1 MNDVNIRFQDT
12 LQPVLDCTQ
21 CEQRNARGFEFQQKI
36 HVAVWAVRAIGIGT
50 EQFCFL
56 DRVFLRSELHTVF
69 DFLNIQHGTNRPD
82 SDVDLLLEFK
92 SPRISL
98 LTLSAIKYRLED
110 ILKTDVDVIHGPLP
124 SDSMI
129 VIDRKVPLYE
139 S

>member
-1 MNDVNIRFQDT
+1 MCHAGYSEN
-12 LQPVLDCTQ
+12 
-21 CEQRNARGFEFQQKI
+21 QRR
-36 HVAVWAVRAIGIGT
+36 RAA
-50 EQFCFL
+50 C
-56 DRVFLRSELHTVF
+56 RAELF
-69 DFLNIQHGTNRPD
+69 GSYANGTNRPD

-129 VIDRKVPLYE
+129 VIDRKVALYE

>member
-1 MNDVNIRFQDT
+1 MCHAGYSEN
-12 LQPVLDCTQ
+12 
-21 CEQRNARGFEFQQKI
+21 QRRRAACRAGIPDKKNA
-36 HVAVWAVRAIGIGT
+36 
-50 EQFCFL
+50 
-56 DRVFLRSELHTVF
+56 ELF
-69 DFLNIQHGTNRPD
+69 GSYANGTNRPD

-110 ILKTDVDVIHGPLP
+110 ILKTDVDVIHGPLTP
-124 SDSMI
+124 DSMI